1 MRGRHALFFVQ
12 PRGVGLKDSWR
23 RNQDSTRLTTVW
35 DDGGGAMSCLN
46 SLGPNCTDLIEGTWL
61 VSQY

>member
-1 MRGRHALFFVQ
+1 MLFFCATQ
-12 PRGVGLKDSWR
+12 RSRTKRLSWR